1 MTSSVYTAQ
10 IQFLRN
16 DHITPFP
23 SNIMKFTHA
32 IFNSFCFR
40 IRQTILH
47 SVYYCVPQNI
57 IALHAPFIPYLP
69 SISLP
74 PEVDIY
80 FCVPRRDKKRLLNS
94 QIYAN
99 ASVPLA
105 ENMQETKKTYLDSFD
120 QFDLVDILAF
130 QIYLVRSRTQLDI
143 LV

>member
-10 IQFLRN
+10 IQFLCN

-40 IRQTILH
+40 IRQPILH

-105 ENMQETKKTYLDSFD
+105 ENMQETKKTYPGFSNLSG
-120 QFDLVDILAF
+120 QVSYSARYSCIKRP
-130 QIYLVRSRTQLDI
+130 QSNRQSH
-143 LV
+143 